1 MPDYIFEIRKSIREV
16 DDSKPL
22 LTNYFFDSVHH
33 WQKAYQ
39 KSEAEQIKLHN
50 IIFELKQ
57 KNESLLAT
65 IEANTPPPKRK
76 AFGEVQNEPEA
87 GRKRAKTSGRR
98 TQSQFDAANQE
109 QDETCDQVTEK
120 GTSQH

>member
-1 MPDYIFEIRKSIREV
+1 MPDYIYEIRKSIREV

-65 IEANTPPPKRK
+65 IEANTPHQSGKLSVRFRMSLK
-76 AFGEVQNEPEA
+76 QA
-87 GRKRAKTSGRR
+87 GRGRR
-98 TQSQFDAANQE
+98 PAVAIPSHRLMLQIKSRMKL
-109 QDETCDQVTEK
+109 VTR
-120 GTSQH
+120 